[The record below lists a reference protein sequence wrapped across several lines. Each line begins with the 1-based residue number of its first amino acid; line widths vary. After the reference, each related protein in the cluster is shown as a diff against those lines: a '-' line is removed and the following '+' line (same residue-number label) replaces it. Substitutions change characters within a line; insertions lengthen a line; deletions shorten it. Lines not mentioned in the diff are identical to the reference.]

1 MKAATFPGSDRGE
14 TSIQVVL
21 LVPIILSIFFACVH
35 AAALA
40 HGAQVAA
47 LAAMRGAQISASSD
61 GTAGSHALMRTEVQR
76 TVSEMGNT
84 LESEPQFSVYQDT
97 VHVAVRVSVPG
108 VVPFLPTSVSRS
120 VTVPLERFIEEQDR
134 R

>member
-1 MKAATFPGSDRGE
+1 MKAATFPSSDRGE

-35 AAALA
+35 TAGLA

-61 GTAGSHALMRTEVQR
+61 GSARAHALMRLEVQR

-84 LESEPQFSVYQDT
+84 LESEPQLSVYQDT
-97 VHVAVRVSVPG
+97 VHVAVRVSIPG
-108 VVPFLPTSVSRS
+108 VVPFLPTSVGRS

>member
-61 GTAGSHALMRTEVQR
+61 GTATSRALMRSEVHR
-76 TVSEMGNT
+76 TISEMGNT
-84 LESEPQFSVYQDT
+84 LEAEPQLSVNQDT

>member
-47 LAAMRGAQISASSD
+47 LAAMRGAQISASID
-61 GTAGSHALMRTEVQR
+61 GTTGSRVLMRSEVHR
-76 TVSEMGNT
+76 TVNEMGNT

-97 VHVAVRVSVPG
+97 VLVAVRVSIPG

-120 VTVPLERFIEEQDR
+120 ATVPLERFIEEQER